1 MKQKD
6 SLDRLFERLEGT
18 FDTVESSADH
28 QKRFLAKLIAHQ
40 AESGLKLRPVVRTW
54 WKPLSIAASV
64 LLLITAGMFIQ
75 NYEPEIDGLAS
86 VSPKMEETQSFF
98 TTVINN
104 ELETLKSFDNEDAE
118 LLIHN
123 TLGRLADLESKYD
136 NLKIDLVNSGNDKRV
151 ITAMINN
158 FQNRIE
164 LLQQVIKTI
173 EEIKTLKANK
183 NETTI

>member
-6 SLDRLFERLEGT
+6 SLDRLFERLEGK
-18 FDTVESSADH
+18 FDTVESPADH
-28 QKRFLAKLIAHQ
+28 QKRFLAKLEADQ
-40 AESGLKLRPVVRTW
+40 AESKLKSSPIVRTL
-54 WKPLSIAASV
+54 WKPLSIAATV
-64 LLLITAGMFIQ
+64 LLLLTAGIFIQ
-75 NYEPEIDGLAS
+75 NYEPEVDGLAS

-98 TTVINN
+98 TTVIND
-104 ELETLKSFDNEDAE
+104 ELETLKSFENEDTE

-136 NLKIDLVNSGNDKRV
+136 RLKIDLVNSGNDKRV
-151 ITAMINN
+151 IAAMITN

-164 LLQQVIKTI
+164 LLQQVTKTI
-173 EEIKTLKANK
+173 DEIKTLKANK

>member
-6 SLDRLFERLEGT
+6 SIDHLFERLEGT
-18 FDTVESSADH
+18 FDLNESPAEH
-28 QKRFLAKLIAHQ
+28 QKRFLAKLEVNK
-40 AESGLKLRPVVRTW
+40 AESKLKSRSIVATW

-64 LLLITAGMFIQ
+64 LLLITAGLFIQ
-75 NYEPEIDGLAS
+75 NYEAEVDGLAG

-98 TTVINN
+98 TTVINE
-104 ELETLKSFDNEDAE
+104 ELENLKSFESEDTE
-118 LLIHN
+118 ILIHD
-123 TLGRLADLESKYD
+123 TLADLESKYD
-136 NLKIDLVNSGNDKRV
+136 RLKIDLVNSGNDKRV
-151 ITAMINN
+151 VSAMITN

-173 EEIKTLKANK
+173 DDIKTLKANK

>member
-1 MKQKD
+1 MNQKD
-6 SLDRLFERLEGT
+6 SIDRLFERLEGT
-18 FDTVESSADH
+18 FDTNESPADH
-28 QKRFLAKLIAHQ
+28 QKRFLAKLEAHNSDSKL
-40 AESGLKLRPVVRTW
+40 ESSPIFKTW

-64 LLLITAGMFIQ
+64 LLLITAGIFIQ
-75 NYEPEIDGLAS
+75 NYEPEVGGLAS

-98 TTVINN
+98 TTVINA
-104 ELETLKSFDNEDAE
+104 ELETLKSFENEDTE
-118 LLIHN
+118 LLIHD

-136 NLKIDLVNSGNDKRV
+136 RLKIDLVNSGNDNRV
-151 ITAMINN
+151 ISAMITN

-164 LLQQVIKTI
+164 LLQQVTKTI